1 MRKCRA
7 MRQPR
12 VMADQPRGPG
22 KGLRPR
28 RARSGRTAIDRDP
41 EEDADDLAATV
52 GVDADAESDEMT
64 EGSEAGAPSAVD
76 DTLTLMSEQSEPF
89 DDASSLITEKE
100 FQRSAIDSAA
110 PPTDPHLLPS
120 GGDEPIVD
128 SPPEDGPT
136 EEEVGLSSPMSLY
149 FRKMDAISLLT
160 REGEIIAAKGLEQ
173 GNQEVL
179 SALVACRP
187 AIRKIAELGNK
198 VRAGILRP
206 RDVVNEGPD
215 EAESVKIGAPRPNG
229 RLIDRR
235 DEICSHIDRLC
246 VYSERVQARQ
256 EKLGGASN
264 LSSQQR
270 ARDRREIAALR
281 MSMLHT
287 VQDLRLS
294 GESIDDII
302 SSLRALVTRVDKAE
316 AELQKHAISLGIP
329 IAKMTELEKA
339 GRAGSSLV
347 KKLGDRFGAKGR
359 QREALR
365 RGAKIALRTIR
376 DAKHEANVPIKEL
389 RESVEAIELGKHKA
403 ERAKSQMI
411 EANLRLVV
419 SIAKKFKRA
428 GVPFLDTIQEG
439 NIGLM
444 KAVDKFDY
452 QRGYKFSTYAT
463 WWIRQAI
470 TRAIAD
476 QCRTI
481 RLPAH
486 VSESVSNLIRT
497 SRYMAQEIGREPTP
511 EEIAEKMEIPVD
523 KIRQL
528 IGNARPPIS
537 LEVPVGDDESS
548 RLGDFIEDKGEASP
562 AEAAIEMDLAQNIRE
577 LLSTLTPREEKVVR
591 MRFGIGNGIDRT
603 LEQVGQEF
611 HVTRE
616 RIRQIEAKALGKLR
630 HPSRLKR
637 LIQFSES

>member
-1 MRKCRA
+1 MRKGRA

-12 VMADQPRGPG
+12 GMGDQPRGPE
-22 KGLRPR
+22 KGLLPS
-28 RARSGRTAIDRDP
+28 RASSGRTVIDRDP
-41 EEDADDLAATV
+41 DEDADDLAAAV
-52 GVDADAESDEMT
+52 GVDAAAESDEMT

-89 DDASSLITEKE
+89 DDPSSLITEE
-100 FQRSAIDSAA
+100 VFRHSAIDGAA
-110 PPTDPHLLPS
+110 PPTDPQLLPS
-120 GGDEPIVD
+120 VDDEPIVD
-128 SPPEDGPT
+128 SPAQEGPT
-136 EEEVGLSSPMSLY
+136 EEEAGLSDPMSLY
-149 FRKMDAISLLT
+149 FRKMGAISFLT

-198 VRAGILRP
+198 LREGILCP

-215 EAESVKIGAPRPNG
+215 ETEVMKIGVPRPDG

-246 VYSERVQARQ
+246 LYSERARALQ

-264 LSSQQR
+264 LSSQHR

-294 GESIDDII
+294 SESINDII
-302 SSLRALVTRVDKAE
+302 SSLRAVVTRVDKAE
-316 AELQKHAISLGIP
+316 AELQRHAVFLGIP
-329 IAKMTELEKA
+329 IAKMVGLKEA

-347 KKLGDRFGAKGR
+347 KKLGFEAKGR
-359 QREALR
+359 QGDALR
-365 RGAKIALRTIR
+365 RSAKIALSTIR
-376 DAKHEANVPIKEL
+376 DAEHEANVPINEL
-389 RESVEAIELGKHKA
+389 RESVKAIELGKRKA

-411 EANLRLVV
+411 QANLRLVV

-428 GVPFLDTIQEG
+428 GVPFLDMIQEG

-444 KAVDKFDY
+444 KAVNKFDY

-470 TRAIAD
+470 TRGIAD

-486 VSESVSNLIRT
+486 VTELVSKLIRT
-497 SRYMAQEIGREPTP
+497 SRYIAQKIGREPTL

-523 KIRQL
+523 KVRQL
-528 IGNARPPIS
+528 IRITLAPIS
-537 LEVPVGDDESS
+537 LEVPVGDDERS
-548 RLGDFIEDKGEASP
+548 RLGDLIEDKDEASP
-562 AEAAIEMDLAQNIRE
+562 ADVVMEMDLAQNVRT
-577 LLSTLTPREEKVVR
+577 LLATLTPREEKVVR
-591 MRFGIGNGIDRT
+591 MRFGIGDGIDRT

-616 RIRQIEAKALGKLR
+616 RIRQIEAKALSKLR

-637 LIQFSES
+637 LVQFSES

>member
-1 MRKCRA
+1 LRKCRA
-7 MRQPR
+7 KRQPP
-12 VMADQPRGPG
+12 VTADRQRGP
-22 KGLRPR
+22 KGLQPGRVPSR
-28 RARSGRTAIDRDP
+28 RTAIDRDP
-41 EEDADDLAATV
+41 EEDADNLAAAV
-52 GVDADAESDEMT
+52 RVDADAESVEMS
-64 EGSEAGAPSAVD
+64 EGSETGAPSALD
-76 DTLTLMSEQSEPF
+76 DTLTLMSEPSEPF

-100 FQRSAIDSAA
+100 FQRSAIESAA
-110 PPTDPHLLPS
+110 TPTDPHLLPS
-120 GGDEPIVD
+120 VGDEPIV
-128 SPPEDGPT
+128 SPPREGPT
-136 EEEVGLSSPMSLY
+136 EEEVGLTDPMSLY
-149 FRKMDAISLLT
+149 FRKVGAISLLT
-160 REGEIIAAKGLEQ
+160 REGEIMAAKGLEQ

-198 VRAGILRP
+198 LRAGILRP
-206 RDVVNEGPD
+206 RDLVNEGPN
-215 EAESVKIGAPRPNG
+215 ETEVMKIGAPRPDS

-235 DEICSHIDRLC
+235 DEICSDIDRLC
-246 VYSERVQARQ
+246 LCSRRVHALQ
-256 EKLGGASN
+256 EKLRGTSN
-264 LSSQQR
+264 LSSQHR
-270 ARDRREIAALR
+270 ARDHREIAALR

-294 GESIDDII
+294 SGSIDDII

-316 AELQKHAISLGIP
+316 AELQRHAVFLGILM
-329 IAKMTELEKA
+329 AKMTELEEA

-347 KKLGDRFGAKGR
+347 KKLGDRFEAKGR
-359 QREALR
+359 QGDALR
-365 RGAKIALRTIR
+365 RSAKIALRTIR
-376 DAKHEANVPIKEL
+376 DAKHQTNVPIKEL
-389 RESVEAIELGKHKA
+389 RESVKAIELGKHKA
-403 ERAKSQMI
+403 ERAKAQMI
-411 EANLRLVV
+411 QANLRLVV
-419 SIAKKFKRA
+419 SIAKKFTRA
-428 GVPFLDTIQEG
+428 GVPFLDMVQEG

-470 TRAIAD
+470 TRGIAD

-486 VSESVSNLIRT
+486 VSESVSKLIRT
-497 SRYMAQEIGREPTP
+497 SRYIAQEIGREPTP

-528 IGNARPPIS
+528 VRIAREPIS

-548 RLGDFIEDKGEASP
+548 RLGDFIEDKGQASP
-562 AEAAIEMDLAQNIRE
+562 ADVAIEMDLAQKIRE
-577 LLSTLTPREEKVVR
+577 LLATLTPREEKVVR

-603 LEQVGQEF
+603 LEQIGHEF

-616 RIRQIEAKALGKLR
+616 RIRQIETKALSKLR

-637 LIQFSES
+637 LIQFSET

>member
-7 MRQPR
+7 KRQPP
-12 VMADQPRGPG
+12 VTADRLRGP
-22 KGLRPR
+22 KGLQPR
-28 RARSGRTAIDRDP
+28 RAPSRRTAIDRDP
-41 EEDADDLAATV
+41 EEDADNLAAAV
-52 GVDADAESDEMT
+52 RVDADAESAQMT
-64 EGSEAGAPSAVD
+64 EGSETGAPSALD
-76 DTLTLMSEQSEPF
+76 DTLTLMSEPSEPF
-89 DDASSLITEKE
+89 DDASSLIAEKE
-100 FQRSAIDSAA
+100 FQRSAIESAA
-110 PPTDPHLLPS
+110 TPTDPHLLPS
-120 GGDEPIVD
+120 VGDEPIVD
-128 SPPEDGPT
+128 SPPREGPN
-136 EEEVGLSSPMSLY
+136 EEEVGLSDPMSLY
-149 FRKMDAISLLT
+149 FRKMGAISLLT
-160 REGEIIAAKGLEQ
+160 REGEIMAAKGLEQ

-198 VRAGILRP
+198 LRAGILRP
-206 RDVVNEGPD
+206 RDLVNKGPD
-215 EAESVKIGAPRPNG
+215 ETEVMKIGAPRPDS

-246 VYSERVQARQ
+246 LYSRRVQALQ
-256 EKLGGASN
+256 EKLRGTSN
-264 LSSQQR
+264 LSSQRR
-270 ARDRREIAALR
+270 ARDHREIAALR

-287 VQDLRLS
+287 VQDLRLTS
-294 GESIDDII
+294 ESIDDII

-316 AELQKHAISLGIP
+316 AELQRHAVFLGILM
-329 IAKMTELEKA
+329 AKMTELEEA
-339 GRAGSSLV
+339 GRTGSSLV
-347 KKLGDRFGAKGR
+347 KKLGNRFGAKGR
-359 QREALR
+359 QGDALR
-365 RGAKIALRTIR
+365 RSAKIALRAIR
-376 DAKHEANVPIKEL
+376 DAKHQTNVPIKEL
-389 RESVEAIELGKHKA
+389 RESVKAIELGKHKA

-411 EANLRLVV
+411 QANLRLVV

-428 GVPFLDTIQEG
+428 GVPFFDMVQEG

-470 TRAIAD
+470 TRGIAD

-486 VSESVSNLIRT
+486 VSESVSKLIRT
-497 SRYMAQEIGREPTP
+497 SRYIAQEIGREPTP

-528 IGNARPPIS
+528 IRVAREPIS

-548 RLGDFIEDKGEASP
+548 RLGDFIEDKGQASP
-562 AEAAIEMDLAQNIRE
+562 ADVAIEMDLAQNIQE
-577 LLSTLTPREEKVVR
+577 LLATLTPREEKVVR

-616 RIRQIEAKALGKLR
+616 RIRQIEAKALSKLR

-637 LIQFSES
+637 LIQFSET